1 MWQYFP
7 ISPLEYML
15 VTSRLAAT
23 IIPPFPVSRS
33 IRSFV
38 PSLRSASLA
47 PFARYSLGHLSPST
61 SPTSLIAYTPRRNL
75 FTASSVRLANMTW
88 TAPDPT
94 SVGAPA
100 PRVPED
106 NHTHAKVAQYKPVHL
121 HLDWDIDWDARIISG
136 RVSHDIELIQ
146 PGLDSIT
153 LDASYLKIN
162 SVSVQGTKVDYS
174 LGTQRGTLGAPLHI
188 PIPATANKKGDRLHV
203 EIDYATTEHCTALGW
218 LTKQQTAGKTN
229 PFLYSQCQAIHCRSL
244 IPCID
249 SPSHK
254 ITYTATVHSRIPVL
268 MSALKDDDKPSQN
281 GTYHFKQPV
290 GIPSYLIAIVG
301 GDLEFRKLGERTGIW
316 AEPPNADAVQW
327 EFEADAER
335 FLEHAEKVIS
345 PYSWTRYDSVVLPPS
360 FPYGGMENA
369 NLTTLTPSLVCGDR
383 SLTDVLL
390 HELCHS
396 WSGNLTSCA
405 NWTHFWLNEGWT
417 VYLERLLLQDVHGA
431 KEGPAHRGFS
441 YIIGSK
447 ALKDALA
454 QFADNPRFQRLIPA
468 FKDGEDPDDAFS
480 SIPYE
485 KGSNFLLYL
494 ERTVG
499 GLDNFLPYAKSYFH
513 AFYNRSVTTHEWREH
528 LFKFFESNPDVTAAL
543 NKVDW
548 DAWLHG
554 EGMEL
559 PVKMEYD
566 TTLAEQ
572 AFSLADRWIKFV
584 DGSAGEKAHF
594 SLDDIKGWN
603 ANQVVVFLER
613 LHSGPKVP
621 LAVTQKLDEVYGFS
635 KATNGEVLLRFFEV
649 ALEVEGGKYAQQ
661 AAEWVKGQ
669 GRMKFCRTVY
679 RALNKVEPQLAKKT
693 FTDNR
698 SFYHPIAAAQIEKVS
713 TKNSR
718 QRAGDEGRGS
728 RADRGADM
736 HRCGVAS
743 VRSDLSLLSHS
754 RILVSESAR
763 TGRAYSYTTLAI
775 LCFLF
780 PLVAVGVGQDLGLA
794 GAVRMEG
801 EVVTVFGSTGTG
813 KTKLSVELAVALQ
826 AQAGRFGAYTS
837 GEVISCDSMQFY
849 KGLDIIT
856 NKATPSEMQDIPHH
870 LIGFLD
876 PAATEGESYDVTR
889 FVADTNRIVSK
900 LRAQAKLPIICGG
913 TTYYLQHLLFPGRLV
928 STPNADAGVDLEQ
941 NETYRGLG
949 SEERELLHQVSP
961 ENEAKVDLATRAT
974 QDGELGMKLWQLLQ
988 RVDPAMAQRWHYR
1001 DARKIANSLRVY
1013 KETGIPHSQWIA
1025 QQDSSPIAPVEGV
1038 SGYRKLLFW
1047 LWCDPP
1053 VLRDRLDTRVDEMV
1067 TRGLEAEVR
1076 QMHAIAQTL
1085 THTYTSGIFQTI
1097 GYRQFAEYLD
1107 RLDTLATS
1115 AAKAAAFVEA
1125 VEGTKTAT
1133 RQYAKSQLKWVQN
1146 KLVPEVRRAQAAIAH
1161 GDVELYLL
1169 DATNPADW
1177 DDKVRTPALDIL
1189 ARFLNRET
1197 LPDPAGVSNPQAAE
1211 QYLLAGRTANQ
1222 ALTKLGAD
1230 ESAPEGMQ
1238 TIQANRLYTCDVCT
1252 WDPTQPVL
1260 VRYVDRDTHR
1270 KGRVHRN
1277 NVKRRTPD
1285 EEKQRRIEEKI
1296 RQGKQKAALRRPV
1309 HPDPDSQE

>member
-1 MWQYFP
+1 
-7 ISPLEYML
+7 ML
-15 VTSRLAAT
+15 VTSRLT
-23 IIPPFPVSRS
+23 SSIIPPFSVSRS
-33 IRSFV
+33 IRSFG
-38 PSLRSASLA
+38 PSLRSASLG
-47 PFARYSLGHLSPST
+47 PSARFSSSRILRLSHLSSSTTPSRF
-61 SPTSLIAYTPRRNL
+61 IPRRK
-75 FTASSVRLANMTW
+75 FSTASSVRLANMTW

-106 NHTHAKVAQYKPVHL
+106 KHTHAEVDQYKPVHL
-121 HLDWDIDWDARIISG
+121 HLDWNIDWDARIISG

-162 SVSVQGTKVDYS
+162 SVAVQGTKVDYS
-174 LGTQRGTLGAPLHI
+174 LGTQRGTLGAPLQI
-188 PIPATANKKGDRLHV
+188 PIPATANKKGDRVHV

-244 IPCID
+244 VPCID

-528 LFKFFESNPDVTAAL
+528 LFKFFESNADATAAL

-572 AFSLADRWIKFV
+572 AFSLADRWIKFL

-649 ALEVEGGKYAQQ
+649 ALEVEGGQYAQQ

-713 TKNSR
+713 TINAR
-718 QRAGDEGRGS
+718 QSAGDEGRGS

-743 VRSDLSLLSHS
+743 VDP
-754 RILVSESAR
+754 I
-763 TGRAYSYTTLAI
+763 
-775 LCFLF
+775 FLF
-780 PLVAVGVGQDLGLA
+780 SPTLG
-794 GAVRMEG
+794 
-801 EVVTVFGSTGTG
+801 SW
-813 KTKLSVELAVALQ
+813 
-826 AQAGRFGAYTS
+826 
-837 GEVISCDSMQFY
+837 
-849 KGLDIIT
+849 
-856 NKATPSEMQDIPHH
+856 P
-870 LIGFLD
+870 
-876 PAATEGESYDVTR
+876 
-889 FVADTNRIVSK
+889 
-900 LRAQAKLPIICGG
+900 LRARALKPPIL
-913 TTYYLQHLLFPGRLV
+913 TRHLQFCVFLLL
-928 STPNADAGVDLEQ
+928 
-941 NETYRGLG
+941 
-949 SEERELLHQVSP
+949 
-961 ENEAKVDLATRAT
+961 
-974 QDGELGMKLWQLLQ
+974 
-988 RVDPAMAQRWHYR
+988 
-1001 DARKIANSLRVY
+1001 
-1013 KETGIPHSQWIA
+1013 
-1025 QQDSSPIAPVEGV
+1025 
-1038 SGYRKLLFW
+1038 W
-1047 LWCDPP
+1047 LW
-1053 VLRDRLDTRVDEMV
+1053 L
-1067 TRGLEAEVR
+1067 
-1076 QMHAIAQTL
+1076 
-1085 THTYTSGIFQTI
+1085 
-1097 GYRQFAEYLD
+1097 
-1107 RLDTLATS
+1107 
-1115 AAKAAAFVEA
+1115 
-1125 VEGTKTAT
+1125 
-1133 RQYAKSQLKWVQN
+1133 
-1146 KLVPEVRRAQAAIAH
+1146 
-1161 GDVELYLL
+1161 
-1169 DATNPADW
+1169 
-1177 DDKVRTPALDIL
+1177 
-1189 ARFLNRET
+1189 
-1197 LPDPAGVSNPQAAE
+1197 
-1211 QYLLAGRTANQ
+1211 
-1222 ALTKLGAD
+1222 
-1230 ESAPEGMQ
+1230 
-1238 TIQANRLYTCDVCT
+1238 
-1252 WDPTQPVL
+1252 
-1260 VRYVDRDTHR
+1260 
-1270 KGRVHRN
+1270 
-1277 NVKRRTPD
+1277 
-1285 EEKQRRIEEKI
+1285 
-1296 RQGKQKAALRRPV
+1296 
-1309 HPDPDSQE
+1309 